1 MRLIP
6 FGVAVIAAA
15 LYLAGLG
22 EAPFVDPPEGFHAA
36 VARSME
42 TTGDFLTPRLNGVR
56 YFDKPPLLYWSLS
69 AVFTVGGVTPLMA
82 RLPSALAAVGCAAA
96 TASLGCL
103 LGGARVGLLAGLITA
118 ANLGM
123 FLFGRLVKPD
133 LLFLLALTLAWLG
146 FARAYLGRGARRGLA
161 LFWGGLGLAAL
172 AKDLL
177 GAVGPLVAVAVFF
190 WLTRE
195 RPLRPWCPW
204 WGVALFAALIL
215 PWYLAVEASNRG
227 FLWYTVVDNHLLNVL
242 RRRVF
247 PDEDVPLSAVEFVA
261 VTAGAFLPWALAVP
275 WALVRALRRHR
286 ERPAERLDT
295 LLALW
300 TLLVVGFFTVAPF
313 KLPHYGLPAFP
324 AMALLVARL
333 WDDTVS
339 RARGAP
345 RPRALLIPV
354 AVVFAVAGGAAGAAW
369 AGILPVPREAVLAV
383 DLAARNL
390 AAQGGEIP
398 GPALAGLRHVVA
410 WSALLLGLGTLG
422 MTVAAWRRS
431 AELGATVA
439 LATML
444 AFLPTAGKGMAEF
457 ARGRSAEPLALAL
470 ARRAGP
476 EDLIIHEGPLENS
489 ASLLLVVPHR
499 VHVVDG
505 LVSNLAFGAT
515 FPEAREVF
523 WDAAR
528 LRQAWSAPARSF
540 LVSVVAPDRSAVR
553 GLPPEAVHLLA
564 EVGGRRLYSNRGD

>member
-1 MRLIP
+1 VRLIP
-6 FGVAVIAAA
+6 LGVAVVAAA

-22 EAPFVDPPEGFHAA
+22 EAPFVDPPEGFHTA
-36 VARSME
+36 VAASME

-69 AVFTVGGVTPLMA
+69 AAFAVGGVTPLTA
-82 RLPSALAAVGCAAA
+82 RLPSALAAVGCAAV
-96 TASLGCL
+96 TAWLGCL

-118 ANLGM
+118 ANLGV

-133 LLFLLALTLAWLG
+133 LPFLFALTLAWLG
-146 FARAYLGRGARRGLA
+146 FALAYLGRGARRGLA

-204 WGVALFAALIL
+204 WGLALFAVATL

-247 PDEDVPLSAVEFVA
+247 PDEDVPLNAVEFVA
-261 VTAGAFLPWALAVP
+261 VTAGAFLPWALALP
-275 WALVRALRRHR
+275 WAVARALRRHR
-286 ERPAERLDT
+286 ERPAERLDA

-300 TLLVVGFFTVAPF
+300 VLLVVGFFTVAPF

-333 WDDTVS
+333 WDETVS
-339 RARGAP
+339 RAPGAP

-354 AVVFAVAGGAAGAAW
+354 ALLFAAAAGATGAAW
-369 AGILPVPREAVLAV
+369 AGILPVPRGAMLAV

-390 AAQGGEIP
+390 AARGGEVA
-398 GPALAGLRHVVA
+398 GPTLGALRPVVA
-410 WSALLLGLGTLG
+410 WSALILGLGTLG
-422 MTVAAWRRS
+422 MAVAAWRRS

-457 ARGRSAEPLALAL
+457 ARGRSVEPVGLALV
-470 ARRAGP
+470 RRLGP
-476 EDLIIHEGPLENS
+476 DDLVIHEGPLENS
-489 ASLLLVVPHR
+489 ASLLLMVRRPVY
-499 VHVVDG
+499 VVDG
-505 LVSNLAFGAT
+505 LASNLAFGAT
-515 FPEAREVF
+515 FPEARPVF
-523 WDAAR
+523 WDTSR
-528 LRQAWSAPARSF
+528 LRRAWTSPARSF

-553 GLPPEAVHLLA
+553 SLPPEAVYLLA
-564 EVGGRRLYSNRGD
+564 EGGGRRLYSNRRD